1 MTDIQ
6 HIKGTSNILAHLS
19 RNIAVI
25 DISSGI
31 DFEAIVSVQK
41 NDEELRQFLQQETS
55 SLQMKA
61 IYIPQT
67 KTSLWYDISMENI
80 FIYSK
85 KPQQS
90 TLSIVSKLLAGLS
103 EKLRF
108 SWHQQGYIRLDMPL
122 SNMSKTKVVRHMKS
136 APAFFSILDTQ
147 FDHVHIDITA
157 CQGY

>member
-6 HIKGTSNILAHLS
+6 HIKGNSHILAHLS
-19 RNIAVI
+19 RNIAVS

-41 NDEELRQFLQQETS
+41 NDEDLRQLLQQETS

-67 KTSLWYDISMENI
+67 KTSLWYDVSMGNI

-85 KPQQS
+85 KPRTMIFNNLHS
-90 TLSIVSKLLAGLS
+90 VLYKSIKATCRLNRKITFFLAS
-103 EKLRF
+103 ERV
-108 SWHQQGYIRLDMPL
+108 Q
-122 SNMSKTKVVRHMKS
+122 KTGHATV
-136 APAFFSILDTQ
+136 
-147 FDHVHIDITA
+147 
-157 CQGY
+157 